1 MLSFVLSELSIMIK
15 NLNIISCLLYN
26 YTLKNLRM
34 KRMIL
39 SIAVIAGMFLM
50 TNLNNVNASEKP
62 TISIVTE
69 NDGFVEV
76 DLKDLNEK
84 VQASINE
91 LANEYDAKSIKYN
104 TEKQITKVVLIKK
117 DDQSTKKVYLN
128 DNGEKVEKNKDA
140 VKNIESENIETQL
153 PQW

>member
-1 MLSFVLSELSIMIK
+1 
-15 NLNIISCLLYN
+15 
-26 YTLKNLRM
+26 
-34 KRMIL
+34 
-39 SIAVIAGMFLM
+39 MFLM

-91 LANEYDAKSIKYN
+91 LANEYDVKSIKYN
-104 TEKQITKVVLIKK
+104 TEKQLTKVVLIKK

-128 DNGEKVEKNKDA
+128 DNGEKVDKNKDA

>member
-1 MLSFVLSELSIMIK
+1 
-15 NLNIISCLLYN
+15 
-26 YTLKNLRM
+26 M

-91 LANEYDAKSIKYN
+91 LANEYDVKSIKYN
-104 TEKQITKVVLIKK
+104 TEKQLTKVVLIKK

>member
-1 MLSFVLSELSIMIK
+1 
-15 NLNIISCLLYN
+15 
-26 YTLKNLRM
+26 M
-34 KRMIL
+34 KKMIL

-91 LANEYDAKSIKYN
+91 LANEYDVKSIKYN
-104 TEKQITKVVLIKK
+104 TEKQLTKVVLIKK

-128 DNGEKVEKNKDA
+128 DNGEKVDKNKDA

>member
-1 MLSFVLSELSIMIK
+1 
-15 NLNIISCLLYN
+15 
-26 YTLKNLRM
+26 M
-34 KRMIL
+34 KKMIL

-91 LANEYDAKSIKYN
+91 LANEYDVVKYSIEKMKSSKFIFS
-104 TEKQITKVVLIKK
+104 IWGLI
-117 DDQSTKKVYLN
+117 L
-128 DNGEKVEKNKDA
+128 KNKKHLLFFAIIFLNSD
-140 VKNIESENIETQL
+140 KSL
-153 PQW
+153 CFP

>member
-1 MLSFVLSELSIMIK
+1 
-15 NLNIISCLLYN
+15 
-26 YTLKNLRM
+26 M
-34 KRMIL
+34 KKMIL
-39 SIAVIAGMFLM
+39 SIAVLAGMFLM

-91 LANEYDAKSIKYN
+91 LANEYDVKSIKYN
-104 TEKQITKVVLIKK
+104 TEKQLTKVVLIKK

>member
-1 MLSFVLSELSIMIK
+1 
-15 NLNIISCLLYN
+15 
-26 YTLKNLRM
+26 M
-34 KRMIL
+34 KKMIL

-91 LANEYDAKSIKYN
+91 LANEYDVKSIKYN
-104 TEKQITKVVLIKK
+104 TEKQLTKVVLIKK

-140 VKNIESENIETQL
+140 VKKIESENIETQL

>member
-34 KRMIL
+34 KKMIL

-91 LANEYDAKSIKYN
+91 LANEYDVKSIKYN
-104 TEKQITKVVLIKK
+104 TEKQLTKVVLIKK

>member
-1 MLSFVLSELSIMIK
+1 
-15 NLNIISCLLYN
+15 
-26 YTLKNLRM
+26 M
-34 KRMIL
+34 KKMIL

-62 TISIVTE
+62 TISIVIE

-91 LANEYDAKSIKYN
+91 LANEYDVKSIKYN
-104 TEKQITKVVLIKK
+104 TEKQLTKVVLIKK

>member
-1 MLSFVLSELSIMIK
+1 
-15 NLNIISCLLYN
+15 
-26 YTLKNLRM
+26 M
-34 KRMIL
+34 KKMIL

-76 DLKDLNEK
+76 DLKDLKEK

-91 LANEYDAKSIKYN
+91 LANEYDVKSIKYN
-104 TEKQITKVVLIKK
+104 TEKQLTKVVLIKK